1 MARGAGGCG
10 RAGWPDRGRGVA
22 RSQAIGRCGPRP
34 RPGGTEA
41 RGDPGARL
49 HGLPRHAGADSGPR
63 ASLPDAVP
71 RPRGRPAARGLAGA
85 AHLAARGGAHGGDGV
100 LVRPAWRGG
109 AAARRHDRDRRAGN
123 GAPHHGA
130 RGDRLPRFRGDRGP
144 PGGRGA
150 LRLGGPAR
158 DRAARGAGHER
169 GALSLIESQAGERR
183 GEDPGDAPG
192 RVSRGAGLGRCGVQ
206 QPPRCVRGNA
216 ARRADPE
223 APPRRG
229 CPVRRPGARARHRGR
244 GARSRVAGGAR
255 GDRRGAARRP
265 RRAGPPRPAS
275 RAHAPGPGVAPRVR
289 GPGERRA
296 RRLRGRSRGGARP
309 RPAHGVR
316 RGGRARGR
324 ALRRRA
330 AAAHGARMSGAAL
343 ATLLAL
349 QAPPGDGAALY
360 ASWCASCHGADG
372 RGVPAAS
379 TRLEVPPADLR
390 DCKTSTAEPEDRWI
404 GIVTQGGAAFGLSL
418 DMPAFGEAATPE
430 QVRAV
435 VRYAR
440 SLCGEPGWPPGELN
454 VPRAFLA
461 EKAYPENEIVLT
473 TRGRDQE
480 AIYERRLGKRWQLEG
495 ALRTVL
501 DSLDRPFGGITAAAK
516 YNAWYDAERRALAS
530 VGLEATPPM
539 GRADRREIDP
549 FFAFGWAAGDVVVIQ
564 GQVVASLEEGAG
576 LSAWSYRVGAGR
588 HIGRVVPMLELE
600 WGIPVGGDRTLSF
613 YPQCWVQLSRLGH
626 VAASLGAEL
635 PAVGIEPR
643 HPRLIA
649 FVLWDYGDAPLFRG
663 W

>member
-1 MARGAGGCG
+1 
-10 RAGWPDRGRGVA
+10 
-22 RSQAIGRCGPRP
+22 
-34 RPGGTEA
+34 
-41 RGDPGARL
+41 
-49 HGLPRHAGADSGPR
+49 
-63 ASLPDAVP
+63 
-71 RPRGRPAARGLAGA
+71 
-85 AHLAARGGAHGGDGV
+85 
-100 LVRPAWRGG
+100 
-109 AAARRHDRDRRAGN
+109 
-123 GAPHHGA
+123 
-130 RGDRLPRFRGDRGP
+130 
-144 PGGRGA
+144 
-150 LRLGGPAR
+150 
-158 DRAARGAGHER
+158 
-169 GALSLIESQAGERR
+169 
-183 GEDPGDAPG
+183 
-192 RVSRGAGLGRCGVQ
+192 
-206 QPPRCVRGNA
+206 
-216 ARRADPE
+216 
-223 APPRRG
+223 
-229 CPVRRPGARARHRGR
+229 
-244 GARSRVAGGAR
+244 
-255 GDRRGAARRP
+255 
-265 RRAGPPRPAS
+265 
-275 RAHAPGPGVAPRVR
+275 
-289 GPGERRA
+289 
-296 RRLRGRSRGGARP
+296 
-309 RPAHGVR
+309 
-316 RGGRARGR
+316 
-324 ALRRRA
+324 
-330 AAAHGARMSGAAL
+330 MSGAAL

-516 YNAWYDAERRALAS
+516 YNVWYDAERRALAS
-530 VGLEATPPM
+530 VGLEATPPL
-539 GRADRREIDP
+539 GRADRWEIEP